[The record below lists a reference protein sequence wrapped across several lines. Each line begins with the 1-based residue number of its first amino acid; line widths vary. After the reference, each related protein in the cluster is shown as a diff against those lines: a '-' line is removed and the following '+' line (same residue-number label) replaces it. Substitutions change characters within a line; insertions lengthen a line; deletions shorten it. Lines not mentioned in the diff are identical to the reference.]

1 MPRVPSTSSATGA
14 PCSSDMLHT
23 IGGHFVDSSGRT
35 IILRGVNLSGS
46 SKAPVGMPSYVL
58 DGFWEAAQDAGSS
71 FVGRPLDLDDG
82 SADVHLAR
90 LKGWGFNCLRFPVV
104 WEALEHEGPGKYDY
118 EFMDYTIRVLRK
130 CHEYG
135 FKIYMDPHQDAWS
148 RFSGGSGAP
157 YWTIEACGLNA
168 RNFTATQ
175 AAVIHSE
182 YPLAHEPDPANIPA
196 MTWST
201 NYGRLA
207 IQTLF
212 TLFFAGKAY
221 APRCIIDGQNIQDYL
236 QNAYIAALGALAD
249 RIASEAPELL
259 DTCIIGWDSMNE
271 PGEGFVGCA
280 DLNVLPTE
288 QGSVLKKGP
297 TPTPAQGLRL
307 GMGQAQTVEHWTFGT
322 FGPSKDGTVTIDP
335 RGLRAWLDPSTEP
348 DSKHP
353 RYGWTRDPGWE
364 LGSCIWAQHGVWD
377 IETGYV
383 LKPDYFA
390 HSGFIA
396 EFWRPHWEAY
406 GRRMRQAHP
415 EAILFVAPPVF
426 AQPPEMDEQDL
437 KGRAVY
443 STHYYDGLTLVSRK
457 WNFFNADAL
466 GLLRGKYKHMI
477 QAVVLGESAIRK
489 SLRTQLGILKS
500 DAEIIGGYPT
510 MIGEIGIPY
519 DMDGRA
525 AYYGDGKRRGDYK
538 NQRRA
543 LDASLNACDGPN
555 ALSYSIWT
563 YCPDNS
569 HKWGDGWNME
579 DLSLWSA
586 DDLRDGGA
594 VYTGAIGDKSSALLL
609 QRSTAPSMRAG
620 PMPGSQLS
628 LATIPGPINPEGAQA
643 KATVTVAPSF
653 DFLTDGARAVRAFA
667 RPYPMATVGA
677 PTSIEFDCDK
687 SEFRLTVR
695 VTSEDASSEPTI
707 VYLPAVHYAADTAVG
722 SLLAQSADMEDAT
735 ESAAGG
741 RSGASSS
748 SETLPGDEGEMALA
762 VDIEVSE
769 GKWEVDGNTQVL
781 RWWYDA
787 PGEGKEPGEVKL
799 VVKRRGGRIWTG
811 EEVRERE
818 GGGPWERVCGPLGV
832 CAAVKEW
839 LGI

>member
-1 MPRVPSTSSATGA
+1 MPPAPSTSSATGR
-14 PCSSDMLHT
+14 PCPPSMLHT
-23 IGGHFVDSSGRT
+23 LNGHFVDSSGRT
-35 IILRGVNLSGS
+35 VILRGVNLSGS
-46 SKAPVGMPSYVL
+46 SKAPVGMQSQTL
-58 DGFWEAAQDAGSS
+58 DGFWEDAQDRGVD
-71 FVGRPLDLDDG
+71 FVGRPLDLEDG

-90 LKGWGFNCLRFPVV
+90 LKGWGFNCLRYPVV
-104 WEALEHEGPGKYDY
+104 WEALEHDGPGKYDY

-157 YWTIEACGLNA
+157 YWTLEACGLNP

-182 YPLAHEPDPANIPA
+182 YPLAHAPDPASIPA

-212 TLFFAGKAY
+212 TFFFAGKTY
-221 APRCIIDGQNIQDYL
+221 APLCIIDGVNIQDYL
-236 QNAYIAALGALAD
+236 QSHYISAMGALAD
-249 RIASEAPELL
+249 RIKETAPELL
-259 DTCIIGWDSMNE
+259 DACVIGWDSMNE
-271 PGEGFVGCA
+271 PAEGFVGTP
-280 DLNVLPTE
+280 DLNVLPTQ

-335 RGLRAWLDPSTEP
+335 KGMKAWLDPSTEV
-348 DSKHP
+348 DGKHP
-353 RYGWTRDPGWE
+353 RYGWTRDAGWE
-364 LGSCIWAQHGVWD
+364 LGTCVWAQHGVWD
-377 IETGYV
+377 IATGYV
-383 LKPDYFA
+383 LKPAYFA
-390 HSGFIA
+390 HSGFISSY
-396 EFWRPHWEAY
+396 WRPHWESYA
-406 GRRMRQAHP
+406 RRIRQSHP
-415 EAILFVAPPVF
+415 EAILFIAPPVF
-426 AQPPEMDEQDL
+426 AQPPELDEGDL

-466 GLLRGKYKHMI
+466 GLLRGKYKHML
-477 QAVVLGESAIRK
+477 QAVVLGEPAIRR
-489 SLRTQLGILKS
+489 SLRSQLGILKS

-519 DMDGRA
+519 DMDDRA
-525 AYYGDGKRRGDYK
+525 AYQDGKRRGDYR

-543 LDASLNACDGPN
+543 LDASLNACDGSN

-594 VYTGAIGDKSSALLL
+594 VYAGAGGDKSSAALL
-609 QRSTAPSMRAG
+609 QRGAAPSMRAG

-628 LATIPGPINPEGAQA
+628 LATVPGTNGEGAMPMA
-643 KATVTVAPSF
+643 KGTMTAPSF

-677 PTSIEFDCDK
+677 ATSIEFDCDK

-695 VTSEDASSEPTI
+695 VTSEDACSEPTV
-707 VYLPAVHYAADTAVG
+707 VYLPAVHYAADAAVG
-722 SLLAQSADMEDAT
+722 SQLVQSADAEDA
-735 ESAAGG
+735 SASGG
-741 RSGASSS
+741 QSRASSS

-762 VDIEVSE
+762 VEVEVSE
-769 GKWEVDGNTQVL
+769 GKWEVDG
-781 RWWYDA
+781 
-787 PGEGKEPGEVKL
+787 
-799 VVKRRGGRIWTG
+799 
-811 EEVRERE
+811 
-818 GGGPWERVCGPLGV
+818 
-832 CAAVKEW
+832 
-839 LGI
+839 